1 MNLIKCDPVAHCALI
16 GHVAA
21 WSNWLVGMISVLEYV
36 LKQSAHM
43 LKSMLRL
50 IDSIKQLMQ
59 KTNKHTKKNANNTD
73 TQTMF

>member
-1 MNLIKCDPVAHCALI
+1 
-16 GHVAA
+16 
-21 WSNWLVGMISVLEYV
+21 MISVLEYV

-50 IDSIKQLMQ
+50 IDSLKQLMQ
-59 KTNKHTKKNANNTD
+59 KTNKHTKKKANNTD